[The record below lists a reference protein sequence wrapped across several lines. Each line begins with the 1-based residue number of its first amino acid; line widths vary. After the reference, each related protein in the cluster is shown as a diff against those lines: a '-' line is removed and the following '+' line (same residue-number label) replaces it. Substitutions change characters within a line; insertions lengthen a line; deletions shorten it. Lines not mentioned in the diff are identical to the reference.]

1 MGKALADVR
10 PEAADVFAEVDA
22 ALGEKLSALIFG
34 GPSETLTLTSNAQP
48 ALMAVSVAAYRV
60 LLAMAGGLPP
70 SVILFAGHSLGE
82 YSALVA
88 AGSLDLADAARLLR
102 LRGEA
107 MQRAVPAGEGA
118 MAAIIGLEPAVVR
131 EVAAVAAGSEV
142 CAVANDNGGGQV
154 VVSGHSAAVERAMVE
169 AKNRGARRAVP
180 LPVSGPFHSP
190 LMAPAARE
198 LEAALQ
204 KVAIRPPARAVMAN
218 VTALPHGDPDSIR
231 KRLVE
236 QITGTVRWQECVTF
250 MAANGADRFFELGS
264 GRVLSGLIKRIAAGA
279 ETESAGEPDEIAAIV
294 TRLG

>member
-1 MGKALADVR
+1 MGRALADAR
-10 PEAADVFAEVDA
+10 PEAAAVFAEVDA
-22 ALGEKLSALIFG
+22 ALGEKLSTLMFG

-60 LLAMAGGLPP
+60 LLEMAGGLPP

-118 MAAIIGLEPAVVR
+118 MAAIIGLEPAIVR
-131 EVAAVAAGSEV
+131 EVAAAASGSEV

-154 VVSGHSAAVERAMVE
+154 VVSGHKAAVERAMVE
-169 AKNRGARRAVP
+169 AKSRGAKRAVP

-198 LEAALQ
+198 VEAALQ
-204 KVAIRPPARAVMAN
+204 KVTIRPPARAVMAN
-218 VTALPHGDPDSIR
+218 VTAMPHGDPDSIR

-236 QITGTVRWQECVTF
+236 QITGTVRWQECVTW
-250 MAANGADRFFELGS
+250 MAGHGADRFFELGS
-264 GRVLSGLIKRIAAGA
+264 GRVLSGLVKRIAPAA
-279 ETESAGEPDEIAAIV
+279 EIESAGEPDEIAAV
-294 TRLG
+294 AARLV